1 MIHNLVDSIENKDSS
16 FDPENSYY
24 FLRDYILYKPWHV
37 YSTRDYSFDVVSHLS
52 KLFTSSQGQV
62 FLTELDPNSPTIW
75 ASAPL
80 GIFRYR
86 MDSNNFWQEIGYL
99 DKIKGYIVEG
109 AYWNNGFFYQ
119 VKDKQNTIEMNLFI
133 DDQTS
138 IRYNYPYTPHRSI

>member
-1 MIHNLVDSIENKDSS
+1 MIYNLVDIIDTKDST
-16 FDPENSYY
+16 FDSEDSYY

-37 YSTRDYSFDVVSHLS
+37 YSTEHYSVEIVSHLC
-52 KLFTSSQGQV
+52 KLFTAGHGQV
-62 FLTELDPNSPTIW
+62 FLVHLDSNTPTIW
-75 ASAPL
+75 SSAPL

-99 DKIKGYIVEG
+99 NKIKGYIVEG

-119 VKDKQNTIEMNLFI
+119 VKDEKKLIEMKLFI

>member
-1 MIHNLVDSIENKDSS
+1 MIHNLVDNISDKDSTLDS
-16 FDPENSYY
+16 ENSYY

-37 YSTRDYSFDVVSHLS
+37 YSTKHYSSDVVFHLC

-62 FLTELDPNSPTIW
+62 FLAHLNPNSPMIW
-75 ASAPL
+75 SSAPL

-86 MDSNNFWQEIGYL
+86 MDNDNYWQEVGYL
-99 DKIKGYIVEG
+99 NKIKGYLVEG

-119 VKDKQNTIEMNLFI
+119 VKDKETIIEMNLFI

>member
-1 MIHNLVDSIENKDSS
+1 
-16 FDPENSYY
+16 
-24 FLRDYILYKPWHV
+24 
-37 YSTRDYSFDVVSHLS
+37 
-52 KLFTSSQGQV
+52 V
-62 FLTELDPNSPTIW
+62 FLAHLDPNSPTIW

-109 AYWNNGFFYQ
+109 SYWNNGFFYQ
-119 VKDKQNTIEMNLFI
+119 VKDKENIIEMNLLI
-133 DDQTS
+133 DDQTA